1 MRGPTVE
8 ANATVPIVPRLV
20 LSAGVFVADL
30 CDLSGLLDRS
40 ALRVDHSHQLV
51 PRFDELTWRL
61 HPEADWPIRR
71 YRFRLWR
78 TGRALLRN
86 LRRPRA
92 GSSRVPCVSHGPSEG
107 VEAAIEGQL

>member
-1 MRGPTVE
+1 MRGTTVE

-20 LSAGVFVADL
+20 LSAGVFVPDL

-40 ALRVDHSHQLV
+40 ALRVDHQLV

-78 TGRALLRN
+78 TGQALLRN
-86 LRRPRA
+86 LRRRRA
-92 GSSRVPCVSHGPSEG
+92 GSSRVPCVPQGPSEWLL
-107 VEAAIEGQL
+107 ASC